1 VRDTT
6 VVELHRLTRSPAAIR
21 GIVGEAYRVTED
33 GTILAKLDNESQ
45 VSVGE
50 TIALEPGSVVLLD
63 HLRFSGGRRGKAI
76 AFVAESAFRSSPS
89 RSDVPKL
96 LDQLKEIDRQMLAQL
111 GEDPLRMHKGP
122 ATPFERATS
131 AEFARLNL
139 VDRDAREL
147 PEPIARA
154 LGAVC
159 LFFSD
164 ESAFVAFSS
173 VTIAKLRSLME
184 ALNRPV
190 NPHLVE
196 EHVLEQLLE
205 RVYAAR
211 RDEPS

>member
-6 VVELHRLTRSPAAIR
+6 VVELHRLARSPIEVRA
-21 GIVGEAYRVTED
+21 IVGEAYRVSED
-33 GTILAKLDNESQ
+33 GVILAKLSKESK

-50 TIALEPGSVVLLD
+50 TIALDPGSVLLID
-63 HLRFSGGRRGKAI
+63 RFRFAGGRRGKAI
-76 AFVAESAFRSSPS
+76 AFVAETAFRSSPS

-122 ATPFERATS
+122 STPFERATS
-131 AEFARLNL
+131 AEFAELNL
-139 VDRDAREL
+139 VERDAREL

-154 LGAVC
+154 TGAVC

-164 ESAFVAFSS
+164 EAAFVAFSS
-173 VTIAKLRSLME
+173 VTIAKLRTLME

-196 EHVLEQLLE
+196 EHVLEQLQQ
-205 RVYAAR
+205 RVYAPR